1 MVSQFDSW
9 KARFEQ
15 DPEVFREQQKSEK
28 IFIFNKAVIRLQKLQ
43 NSMSGYDLEDWFG
56 EQLGKHLWDKFVTEH
71 NRNVLSWFNKLT
83 NEYRF
88 FITTKL
94 NTESRY
100 N

>member
-1 MVSQFDSW
+1 MSQFEGW
-9 KARFEQ
+9 KALFEQ
-15 DPEVFREQQKSEK
+15 DPEAFREQQKSEK
-28 IFIFNKAVIRLQKLQ
+28 IFIFDKAVIRLQKLQ

-56 EQLGKHLWDKFVTEH
+56 EQLGKHLWEKFVTEH

-94 NTESRY
+94 NSDSRY
-100 N
+100 S

>member
-1 MVSQFDSW
+1 MTQFDKW
-9 KARFEQ
+9 KASFEA
-15 DPEVFREQQKSEK
+15 DPEAFRAQQQSEK
-28 IFIFNKAVIRLQKLQ
+28 IFIFDKAVIRLQKLQ
-43 NSMSGYDLEDWFG
+43 NSMSGWDLEDWFG
-56 EQLGKHLWDKFVTEH
+56 EQLGKHLWEKFIHEH

-94 NTESRY
+94 NTESRF

>member
-1 MVSQFDSW
+1 MSEFEKW
-9 KARFEQ
+9 KEWFERS
-15 DPEVFREQQKSEK
+15 PEEFRANQQAEK
-28 IFIFNKAVIRLQKLQ
+28 IFIFDKAVIRLQKLQ

-94 NTESRY
+94 NTESRF

>member
-1 MVSQFDSW
+1 MSQFDSW

-15 DPEVFREQQKSEK
+15 DPEEFREQQKSEK
-28 IFIFNKAVIRLQKLQ
+28 IFIFDKAVIRLQKLQ
-43 NSMSGYDLEDWFG
+43 NSMSGWDLEDWFG
-56 EQLGKHLWDKFVTEH
+56 EQLGKHLWEKFVTEH
-71 NRNVLSWFNKLT
+71 NRNILSWFNKLT

-94 NTESRY
+94 NTDSRY